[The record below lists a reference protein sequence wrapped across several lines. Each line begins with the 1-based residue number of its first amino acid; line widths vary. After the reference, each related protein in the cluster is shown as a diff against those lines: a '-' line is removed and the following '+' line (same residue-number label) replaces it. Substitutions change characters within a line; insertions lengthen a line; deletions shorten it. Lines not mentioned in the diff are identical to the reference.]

1 MKKWLIIFVTAVI
14 FSIPILSGCGAD
26 TDIKSQ
32 EYIVA
37 TDMVKYNLHGIED
50 FGFNVNLISRNKD
63 IDVEFLGFEGE
74 NTQGLS
80 VQLNDDSYEEI
91 KKLNHNGYYIR
102 LLGFVCKTADDYVK
116 IDSVNL
122 KIDGADKKFDF
133 PTPIEHY
140 LKNDDT
146 DSYAYVQDHP
156 VFISTNSY
164 SSSEYCFK
172 YCAEDEITVQSFA
185 FNDFWRIKS
194 AVVSVDDVEIGGP
207 DSLPLTLKK
216 GSELSVKCVL
226 DFKNSDNTA
235 DYDSIYCDSVL
246 TYALKSGKQFT
257 LYNNLISQSISNE
270 DDAKCAIDYILKNKI
285 K

>member
-1 MKKWLIIFVTAVI
+1 MM
-14 FSIPILSGCGAD
+14 FS
-26 TDIKSQ
+26 
-32 EYIVA
+32 
-37 TDMVKYNLHGIED
+37 
-50 FGFNVNLISRNKD
+50 
-63 IDVEFLGFEGE
+63 GFEGE
-74 NTQGLS
+74 NTQGLA

-122 KIDGADKKFDF
+122 KINGADKKFDF
-133 PTPIEHY
+133 PTPIEHH
-140 LKNDDT
+140 LKNDDV

-172 YCAEDEITVQSFA
+172 YCAEDEITVQGFA

-194 AVVSVDDVEIGGP
+194 AVVSVDDVEIGGM

-226 DFKNSDNTA
+226 DFKNPDNTA
-235 DYDSIYCDSVL
+235 DYDSIYCDTVL

>member
-1 MKKWLIIFVTAVI
+1 MTEQI
-14 FSIPILSGCGAD
+14 
-26 TDIKSQ
+26 
-32 EYIVA
+32 
-37 TDMVKYNLHGIED
+37 
-50 FGFNVNLISRNKD
+50 
-63 IDVEFLGFEGE
+63 
-74 NTQGLS
+74 
-80 VQLNDDSYEEI
+80 
-91 KKLNHNGYYIR
+91 
-102 LLGFVCKTADDYVK
+102 
-116 IDSVNL
+116 
-122 KIDGADKKFDF
+122 KKFDF
-133 PTPIEHY
+133 PTPIEHH
-140 LKNDDT
+140 LKNDDA

-194 AVVSVDDVEIGGP
+194 AVVSVDDIEIGGM

-226 DFKNSDNTA
+226 DFKNPDNTA

-270 DDAKCAIDYILKNKI
+270 DDAKCAIDYILKNNI

>member
-14 FSIPILSGCGAD
+14 FCMPILSGCGAD
-26 TDIKSQ
+26 ADMKSQ
-32 EYIVA
+32 YIVA

-50 FGFNVNLISRNKD
+50 FGFNVSLISHNKD
-63 IDVEFLGFEGE
+63 IDVEFVSFEGK
-74 NTQGLS
+74 NTQGLA

-91 KKLNHNGYYIR
+91 KNLNYNGYYIR

-133 PTPIEHY
+133 STPIEHY
-140 LKNDDT
+140 LKNGDADL
-146 DSYAYVQDHP
+146 YAYAQDYP

-172 YCAEDEITVQSFA
+172 YCAEDDITVQSFD
-185 FNDFWRIKS
+185 FSDFWCIKS
-194 AVVSVDDVEIGGP
+194 AVVSVDNVEIGGL
-207 DSLPLTLKK
+207 DSLPLILKK
-216 GSELSVKCVL
+216 GSVLSVKCAL
-226 DFKNSDNTA
+226 DFKDPDNTA
-235 DYDSIYCDSVL
+235 DYDSIYCDTVL
-246 TYALKSGKQFT
+246 TYTLKSGEQLS

-270 DDAKCAIDYILKNKI
+270 DDAKCAIDYILKNI